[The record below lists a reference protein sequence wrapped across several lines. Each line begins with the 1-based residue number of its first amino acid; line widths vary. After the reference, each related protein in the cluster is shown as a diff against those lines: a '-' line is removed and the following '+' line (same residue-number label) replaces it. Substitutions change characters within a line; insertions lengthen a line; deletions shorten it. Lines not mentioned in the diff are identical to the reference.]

1 MKERVKRQ
9 RERDQ
14 AMDQELYNDF
24 YDPDKRKKRKKN
36 VRIGFCICLAI
47 MLVASLI
54 NWGIIT
60 NWGQVQIDRIS
71 VKGDDG
77 GTYSALVYTPSN
89 ATDENPAPLLI
100 CYHGN
105 SGSGRNHESWAMEF
119 ARRGFVVISPD
130 LMGAGDSQSTW
141 DDYGMNGK
149 PGKIDTPEQ
158 FYLYAQSMPN
168 VDKDN
173 IIVSG
178 HSMGAEPA
186 QYIGGKYQTKAVI
199 NASGMP
205 WGIFNDDFQSTWD
218 ASWKSFHGDY
228 LYVVGEVETPAGGG
242 YRDPQE
248 IGMEV
253 LSHYPEFSDVTEFE
267 PGKLYGSFE
276 DGDAVMLQ
284 VEQRVHEAAFVSTET
299 IGHILDFG
307 QQCVD
312 EVPNYIDGN
321 DQVWVY
327 KDFTGLFGMFSF
339 VAFLCSLALLLIE
352 EVPAFEY
359 VRRPLARNVGF
370 RGAGLIIACVIG
382 LIVPW
387 ISLKTDA
394 FGIIGGAEYAN
405 LEGAG
410 FMMGYAN
417 MGFGIVVSLSIVA
430 ALGAVVYILTERKK
444 KGLTLPDFGVTPYDY
459 DKKQT
464 KGEKVRA
471 VLSMAIRTLALSL
484 IVVAVGWVYIQLQL
498 MVLGTDFYSFFF
510 GVKDIPI
517 DKVQYYWNYLA
528 VFMLCFL
535 ILGIDMNVVRR
546 LPSTGKENLDLIL
559 GMLVNFVVGCTVIIA
574 MISLKW
580 FFGTNVMT
588 GIDSSWLFQIPI
600 GFTRIL
606 GLPVG
611 MTIGT
616 TAATFIYKK
625 TGNLWLCAFL
635 VGTLACLLGVLYGQT
650 RFHF

>member
-24 YDPDKRKKRKKN
+24 YDPGKRKKRKKN

-54 NWGIIT
+54 NWGVIT

-205 WGIFNDDFQSTWD
+205 WGIFNDDFQPTWD

-471 VLSMAIRTLALSL
+471 VLSMVIRTLALSL

>member
-1 MKERVKRQ
+1 MSKKAQRW
-9 RERDQ
+9 RERDK
-14 AMDQELYNDF
+14 AMDQKLYNDF
-24 YDPDKRKKRKKN
+24 YDPDKRKRRKRN
-36 VRIGFCICLAI
+36 VRIGFCICLVI
-47 MLVASLI
+47 LLVSSLI
-54 NWGIIT
+54 NWGVIT

-77 GTYSALVYTPSN
+77 GTYSALVYTPNN
-89 ATDENPAPLLI
+89 ATDDNPAPLLI

-158 FYLYAQSMPN
+158 FYLYALSMPN

-205 WGIFNDDFQSTWD
+205 WGIFNDDFQPTWD
-218 ASWKSFHGDY
+218 ESWRSFHGDY

-242 YRDPQE
+242 YRDPQK
-248 IGMEV
+248 IGMEA
-253 LSHYPEFSDVTEFE
+253 LSHYPEFSDITEFE

-276 DGDAVMLQ
+276 DGNAVMLQ
-284 VEQRVHEAAFVSTET
+284 TEQRVHEAAFVSTET

-307 QQCVD
+307 QQSVD
-312 EVPNYIDGN
+312 EVPNYIEGSN
-321 DQVWVY
+321 QVWMF
-327 KDFTGLFGMFSF
+327 KDYTGLFGMFVF

-370 RGAGLIIACVIG
+370 RGAALIIACVIG

-387 ISLKTDA
+387 FSLKTDA

-430 ALGAVVYILTERKK
+430 AIGVVIYILSERKK
-444 KGLTLPDFGVTPYDY
+444 KGLKLADFGLTPYDY
-459 DKKQT
+459 DKKET
-464 KGEKVRA
+464 PGAKARA
-471 VLSMAIRTLALSL
+471 IFSMAIRTLALAF
-484 IVVAVGWVYIQLQL
+484 IVVAVGWAYIQLQL

-517 DKVQYYWNYLA
+517 DKVQYYWSYLV

-535 ILGIDMNVVRR
+535 VLGIDMNVVRR
-546 LPSTGKENLDLIL
+546 LPSTGKENLDVIL

-588 GIDSSWLFQIPI
+588 DIDSSFLFQIPI

-635 VGTLACLLGVLYGQT
+635 VGTVACLLGVLYGQT